1 MLNLFFRKKPQKSKS
16 VLPNPNC
23 EYKILFRKNA
33 VRQIQVLKGWK
44 TDAAMAR
51 ALGLT
56 PQYITMLRNH
66 NASVTA
72 TVITRLAVALNNIEG
87 NWWIY
92 FEIIPRGVK
101 DPKHPV
107 WQHER
112 NASKGLNM
120 EKFYGRVPY
129 TPYSI
134 TAAERKSEYSVETEI
149 LKKNA

>member
-1 MLNLFFRKKPQKSKS
+1 MLNLFFKRKSKKPKS
-16 VLPNPNC
+16 VLPNPNL

-33 VRQIQVLKGWK
+33 VRQIQALKGWK

-72 TVITRLAVALNNIEG
+72 TVITRLAEALNNVEG

-92 FEIIPRGVK
+92 FEIVPRGVK

-107 WQHER
+107 WQDER
-112 NASKGLNM
+112 NASKSLNM
-120 EKFYGRVPY
+120 EKFAGRVPY
-129 TPYSI
+129 TPYSA
-134 TAAERKSEYSVETEI
+134 TAIERSSEYSAETES
-149 LKKNA
+149 LKK

>member
-1 MLNLFFRKKPQKSKS
+1 
-16 VLPNPNC
+16 
-23 EYKILFRKNA
+23 
-33 VRQIQVLKGWK
+33 
-44 TDAAMAR
+44 
-51 ALGLT
+51 
-56 PQYITMLRNH
+56 MLRNH